1 MTDSDARLEKL
12 EIELV
17 HQQRVTEQL
26 NEVVTE
32 QTKELL
38 RLGRAFDRLSKQVV
52 ELRKQPTAAETPPS
66 LEDEKPP
73 HY

>member
-1 MTDSDARLEKL
+1 LTDSDARIEKL
-12 EIELV
+12 EIEWV

-38 RLGRAFDRLSKQVV
+38 RLGRAFDRLSKQIV
-52 ELRKQPTAAETPPS
+52 ELRKQPTGNETPPT

>member
-1 MTDSDARLEKL
+1 MTGSDARLEKL

-32 QTKELL
+32 QTKELMKL
-38 RLGRAFDRLSKQVV
+38 RRALELLTKQFV
-52 ELRKQPTAAETPPS
+52 ELRKRPQGNETPPT
-66 LEDEKPP
+66 LEEEKPP

>member
-1 MTDSDARLEKL
+1 MTDSDARIEKL
-12 EIELV
+12 EIEWV

-38 RLGRAFDRLSKQVV
+38 RLGRAFDRLSKQIV
-52 ELRKQPTAAETPPS
+52 ELRKQPTGNETPPT

>member
-1 MTDSDARLEKL
+1 MTDSDARIEKL

-38 RLGRAFDRLSKQVV
+38 RLGRAFDRLSKQIV
-52 ELRKQPTAAETPPS
+52 ELRKQPTGNQTPPT

>member
-1 MTDSDARLEKL
+1 LADSEARIEKL

-38 RLGRAFDRLSKQVV
+38 RLGRAFDRLSKQIA
-52 ELRKQPTAAETPPS
+52 ELRKRPTGAETPPT